1 MRSKTTARCQTRAAK
16 EKKGI
21 LTMSFQ
27 EKLSSG
33 DFAVLAEINPPK
45 GIDISDLIT
54 HARLL
59 KSRIDAVVIP
69 DMDSGVMQMS
79 ALACG
84 TLMKQQ
90 GIDPLIHLYGRDRN
104 RMALQGDLLAAHV
117 LGIHDFLVVQG
128 EDMING
134 DHPEST
140 VVDDVDEVG
149 LLGMVQ
155 SLGKGTDLAGFDL
168 KGTPKLT
175 AGCTI
180 APVADEAQLK
190 IEVALAQKKIEA
202 GAGYILLPPVFDT
215 AFYTQIID
223 AFKALNVP
231 VIASVFLL
239 KNVGMARYISIND
252 PNSRLSE
259 EIIVRIR
266 KAKDR
271 EAECLRIAGEMIQSL
286 KPVAQ
291 GIKISALG
299 WEDRLPAILDSAGL

>member
-1 MRSKTTARCQTRAAK
+1 
-16 EKKGI
+16 
-21 LTMSFQ
+21 MSFQ

-223 AFKALNVP
+223 AFKSLNVP